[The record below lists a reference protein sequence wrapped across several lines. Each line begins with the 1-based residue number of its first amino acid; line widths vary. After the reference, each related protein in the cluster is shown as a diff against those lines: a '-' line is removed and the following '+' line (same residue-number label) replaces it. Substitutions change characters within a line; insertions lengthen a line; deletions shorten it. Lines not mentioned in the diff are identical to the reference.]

1 MPEIPKI
8 SPYRQLQNIFNEG
21 EEPQLT
27 QRGKDVLDELL
38 GKDPEP
44 VPSFWDK
51 IVNFFKS
58 IDSKLFPKASKMG
71 DGRYHRRK

>member
-1 MPEIPKI
+1 MSEIPKVGA
-8 SPYRQLQNIFNEG
+8 YQQLQNLFDEG

-27 QRGKDVLDELL
+27 KRGKEVLDELL

-44 VPSFWDK
+44 IPTFWDK
-51 IVNFFKS
+51 AKNFFKS
-58 IDSKLFPKASKMG
+58 IDEKIFPKTSKMG